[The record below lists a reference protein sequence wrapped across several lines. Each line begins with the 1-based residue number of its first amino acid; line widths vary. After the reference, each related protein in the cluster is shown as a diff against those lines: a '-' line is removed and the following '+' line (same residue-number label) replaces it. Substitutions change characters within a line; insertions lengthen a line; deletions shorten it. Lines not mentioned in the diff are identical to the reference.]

1 MRVGGTMLQ
10 GTTQAATTGFATGGI
25 AGATIAATGNTLFN
39 GFNQFV
45 SEKQYYRQVKA
56 QQNQAKLNSPTV
68 TNQNMGNAFGYKNG
82 TFGLSVKMYACQPEE
97 LVTAYKY
104 HKNIGY
110 QWDRFEVP
118 NSIMSMSHVNYLEI
132 DGEWY
137 MDDVPVEFMKI
148 AKDMFKQGV
157 SFYHNPNNVTNPFNE
172 DISKNIRV
180 L

>member
-1 MRVGGTMLQ
+1 MLQ

-45 SEKQYYRQVKA
+45 SEKQYYRQLKA

-68 TNQNMGNAFGYKNG
+68 TNQNMGNSFGYKNG
-82 TFGLSVKMYACQPEE
+82 TFGLSVKIYAGQPEE
-97 LVTAYKY
+97 IVTAYKY
-104 HKNIGY
+104 HKNTGY

-148 AKDMFKQGV
+148 AKDMFKRGV